1 MFERFNDKA
10 IQPTF
15 GSPTDETQK
24 KSPKNRNLI
33 LKKKVNPING
43 RLVSVNNP
51 LTNFYK
57 ASNSQES
64 MINENCQAIGDC
76 RLEILDLPHK

>member
-1 MFERFNDKA
+1 MIN
-10 IQPTF
+10 PTF
-15 GSPTDETQK
+15 SSPTDETQK

-51 LTNFYK
+51 LTNFCK

-64 MINENCQAIGDC
+64 MINENCHPNQINLLSGD
-76 RLEILDLPHK
+76 K